1 MISQIKL
8 TNFRKFK
15 NTVFEFKK
23 NLVIF
28 YGHNAQG
35 KSSVLE
41 ALYLINTGL
50 SPWASTN
57 EFVNVDQSSQ
67 MHTRIESIEDGKS
80 YVFFKDKDKRILK
93 VDGNNSRPSKFFE
106 NRSANIFNPEK
117 IELLMISM
125 KKR

>member
-1 MISQIKL
+1 MISEIKL
-8 TNFRKFK
+8 TNFRKFT
-15 NTVFEFKK
+15 NTVFEFNK

-57 EFVNVDQSSQ
+57 EFVKCRSKFSN
-67 MHTRIESIEDGKS
+67 TYKNSIGDGKS
-80 YVFFKDKDKRILK
+80 DRALK
-93 VDGNNSRPSKFFE
+93 TR
-106 NRSANIFNPEK
+106 
-117 IELLMISM
+117 
-125 KKR
+125 

>member
-67 MHTRIESIEDGKS
+67 KIS
-80 YVFFKDKDKRILK
+80 YLHYLINLYHSPPQLIL
-93 VDGNNSRPSKFFE
+93 
-106 NRSANIFNPEK
+106 
-117 IELLMISM
+117 
-125 KKR
+125 